1 MPVKA
6 RFRCALI
13 KFAAAQT
20 PATARHSIFVSE
32 TDPCCISGEIML
44 TLRTLCVGAV
54 PLLATSSALAQNGNM
69 MGGTWG
75 GGWMG
80 GYGGIWMPI
89 LVIAV
94 VVGVVVMLVRR
105 K

>member
-1 MPVKA
+1 MN
-6 RFRCALI
+6 
-13 KFAAAQT
+13 
-20 PATARHSIFVSE
+20 
-32 TDPCCISGEIML
+32 

-54 PLLATSSALAQNGNM
+54 PLLSTSAALAQNGNM

-89 LVIAV
+89 LLVAV
-94 VVGVVVMLVRR
+94 VVGVIVMLFRR